1 MKGQLADIARFKHIR
16 DAATEVIEFVGKTSE
31 DEFCKN
37 IILKYAVEKCLI
49 VICEAASKI
58 SKESIEDSRYGKW
71 RDAIGMR
78 GKLVHDYNR
87 TNYVTVY
94 LVATQEMKPL
104 LEEVNR
110 IIAELEEK
118 YNDELK

>member
-1 MKGQLADIARFKHIR
+1 MRGQLADLARFKHIR
-16 DAATEVIEFVGKTSE
+16 DAATDVIEFVGEASE
-31 DEFCKN
+31 SEFCQN

-49 VICEAASKI
+49 VIGEAASKI
-58 SKESIEDSRYGKW
+58 SKDSIEDSRYGKW

-87 TNYVTVY
+87 TNYITVY

-110 IIAELEEK
+110 IIIELEERYK
-118 YNDELK
+118 DELQ